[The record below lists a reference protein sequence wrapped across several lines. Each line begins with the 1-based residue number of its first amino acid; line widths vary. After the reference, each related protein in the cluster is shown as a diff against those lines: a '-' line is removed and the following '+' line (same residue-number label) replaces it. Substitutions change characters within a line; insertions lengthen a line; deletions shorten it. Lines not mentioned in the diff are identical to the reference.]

1 MNSLTRILL
10 VAFSLSLFACASKP
24 KPATEIYSNEPV
36 VVANDNTAMQANEPP
51 SMEPTTDPSNTVE
64 SSGIAAPDDQP
75 SGFTEPP
82 VEEMNG
88 VVPPAESLANDT
100 STQDSSSD
108 DMAALDAGTDTTAD
122 MSIPETTEPAMEMD
136 TTSAGTLS
144 GVPTDHYTVQVVA
157 SSTME
162 NLNAFASGHN
172 LSTDLTAEVTVN
184 DKTWHVLLVGTYA
197 TLAEAKTA
205 LADIKTK
212 VDTEAWIR
220 KVDSLQ

>member
-1 MNSLTRILL
+1 
-10 VAFSLSLFACASKP
+10 
-24 KPATEIYSNEPV
+24 
-36 VVANDNTAMQANEPP
+36 MQANEPP
-51 SMEPTTDPSNTVE
+51 SMEPATDQSNTVE

-88 VVPPAESLANDT
+88 VTPPVESLANDT
-100 STQDSSSD
+100 SMQGSSSD

-122 MSIPETTEPAMEMD
+122 MSTAETTEPAMEMD
-136 TTSAGTLS
+136 TAAGTLS
-144 GVPTDHYTVQVVA
+144 GVPTDHYTIQVVA

-162 NLNAFASGHN
+162 NLNAFANINN

-197 TLAEAKTA
+197 TLSEAKTA

-220 KVDSLQ
+220 KVGSLQ